1 MSLFFGQRRPETRE
15 ITSLPGAYDV
25 NTGAKSLGWD
35 RALGVIPVYA
45 SVRLIAEAISSLPLQ
60 QFRKVGDER
69 TPMPLSKV
77 FQPPRGSTMA
87 WVQAP
92 LVSLLMRGNAYG
104 LRSGVDPDLGGITAH
119 TEWLH
124 PDKVRLDNNTWY
136 YQGRKIEDPST
147 LLHIPGL
154 AIPGSRL
161 GVSPLTMCREA
172 ISSSADSEEF
182 VRTWLAN
189 RARPSLVFKN
199 TMQTLVPSEAAV
211 VKERMKGTV
220 KAGEPFV
227 VGKDWDVSMLT
238 LSAEDAGFLQSSRLS
253 ATQIATVFGIPP
265 QMIGG
270 DAGNSLTYSTVEL
283 NQLQFLA
290 NTLRP
295 WITRLEDAF
304 SSLLPKP
311 HYVRFNVDAL
321 LRVDTKTRHE
331 VYQIDRQ
338 IGLKN
343 IDELRALED
352 ATPLPD
358 GKGTDYT
365 PLSQMG
371 SQQLARRDT

>member
-1 MSLFFGQRRPETRE
+1 M
-15 ITSLPGAYDV
+15 
-25 NTGAKSLGWD
+25 
-35 RALGVIPVYA
+35 
-45 SVRLIAEAISSLPLQ
+45 
-60 QFRKVGDER
+60 
-69 TPMPLSKV
+69 
-77 FQPPRGSTMA
+77 
-87 WVQAP
+87 
-92 LVSLLMRGNAYG
+92 
-104 LRSGVDPDLGGITAH
+104 
-119 TEWLH
+119 
-124 PDKVRLDNNTWY
+124 
-136 YQGRKIEDPST
+136 
-147 LLHIPGL
+147 
-154 AIPGSRL
+154 
-161 GVSPLTMCREA
+161 
-172 ISSSADSEEF
+172 
-182 VRTWLAN
+182 
-189 RARPSLVFKN
+189 
-199 TMQTLVPSEAAV
+199 
-211 VKERMKGTV
+211 
-220 KAGEPFV
+220 
-227 VGKDWDVSMLT
+227 
-238 LSAEDAGFLQSSRLS
+238 
-253 ATQIATVFGIPP
+253 
-265 QMIGG
+265 
-270 DAGNSLTYSTVEL
+270 EL